1 MSTRFT
7 PDGVPM
13 VDSRSLQLAA
23 LSAAVRDR
31 LVHWVADGLRIDG
44 FHDVSPS
51 TLEFLDALDCGVN
64 VASEIARSLGV
75 SRQMVAK
82 TVKELCQLDYLAQLE
97 GKGRQKRIV
106 FTSRGEM
113 LMARVRQRLRELDT
127 VIDAQ
132 IGSRRLDDALASLD
146 ALVRLL
152 DDPHA
157 RT

>member
-7 PDGVPM
+7 TGDVQM
-13 VDSRSLQLAA
+13 VESRSLQLAT

-31 LVHWVADGLRIDG
+31 LVRRVADGLRADG
-44 FHDVSPS
+44 FDDVSPA
-51 TLEFLDALDCGVN
+51 TLEFLSALDCGVN

-82 TVKELCQLDYLAQLE
+82 TVKELSQLDYLAQHE

-106 FTSRGEM
+106 FTSRGEL
-113 LMARVRQRLRELDT
+113 LMARVRQRLRELDS
-127 VIDAQ
+127 VIAAQ
-132 IGSRRLDDALASLD
+132 SGASRLDDALACLHD
-146 ALVRLL
+146 VVRLL
-152 DDPHA
+152 DGPHP

>member
-1 MSTRFT
+1 
-7 PDGVPM
+7 M
-13 VDSRSLQLAA
+13 VDSRSLQLAT
-23 LSAAVRDR
+23 LSASARDR
-31 LVHWVADGLRIDG
+31 LVRWVADGLRDDG
-44 FHDVSPS
+44 FDDVSPS

-97 GKGRQKRIV
+97 GRGKQKKII
-106 FTSRGEM
+106 FTDRGER

-127 VIDAQ
+127 VLEEE

-146 ALVRLL
+146 AVVRLL
-152 DDPHA
+152 DGP
-157 RT
+157 RTRT